1 MGKHTNKPSPLD
13 LTTTGRK
20 CRIHRNDHVVRSLE
34 DGANL
39 MDLLQEETSTSRTK
53 DNDWSRN
60 SDDATSRSL
69 SVSSKVMV
77 DRYDARTL
85 LDEFSLWEAV
95 LHNRHTNMNIDVG
108 IDATSS
114 PGYAS
119 QPTDEVG
126 SKEELA
132 ARNYERFGT
141 LAEYSSCFLKG
152 ETDEGEEKLAF
163 RKSSSTSDDHAD
175 ASTQHAKTNAPDDT
189 EDMPFE
195 LSEKVL
201 QGLPS
206 DVPLVS
212 EMYILCIYYIHR
224 WINIIYPS
232 LAESGA

>member
-1 MGKHTNKPSPLD
+1 MSKHTNKPLPLD
-13 LTTTGRK
+13 LTITGRK
-20 CRIHRNDHVVRSLE
+20 CRIHRNDHVARSLE

-53 DNDWSRN
+53 DNDWNRN

-77 DRYDARTL
+77 DRYDARSL
-85 LDEFSLWEAV
+85 LDEFSLGEAI
-95 LHNRHTNMNIDVG
+95 LHNRHNIMNIDVG
-108 IDATSS
+108 IDATLS

-126 SKEELA
+126 NKEELVTW
-132 ARNYERFGT
+132 NYERFGA
-141 LAEYSSCFLKG
+141 LAEYSSCFVKG
-152 ETDEGEEKLAF
+152 ETNEGEEKLAF

-189 EDMPFE
+189 EDAPFE

-206 DVPLVS
+206 DAPLVS
-212 EMYILCIYYIHR
+212 EIYI
-224 WINIIYPS
+224 
-232 LAESGA
+232 